1 MLIPSHLRL
10 DDTTGVEV
18 YGLRKDGSQFPIQVS
33 IREMRLER
41 DRMFVGIVR
50 DVSAHRHA
58 EQEMRAAEERFRL
71 VSQATN
77 DVVWDLDFATQQTWW
92 NEAVW
97 HQFGYPRDEVDPG
110 PAWWRD
116 RIHPEDRDVLLA
128 RIYRQLDDGCLSWTE
143 HYRFRKADGAYIH
156 IDDRAYII
164 RDSAGRPTRAIG
176 AMMDVTK
183 RKLAED
189 LLRRSEARFSNVFNM
204 SPVAITITRAADGHF
219 LDANDALLRMLG
231 YRREELVGNSSMAI
245 NFWYTPEERVAMIE
259 RIQRQGSVRDFPMR
273 GRTKNGAMLDLLIS
287 VDQVEL
293 NGDPYL
299 FCFLTN
305 ITDRKRAEEAL
316 RDSEERF
323 RSIVE
328 TTGDWIWWIDVE
340 GCVLYANPAVEDILG
355 YPPEQL
361 LGTRILRHLHEEQRA
376 DIEARLAHVVA
387 KKGTWRN
394 LVMRWRHKDGS
405 DRYTQSSAVPI
416 LNESGELIGYRGS
429 DHDITLLKRYEQ
441 NLEEAKHKAE
451 AASQAKSE
459 FLANMSHEI
468 RTPMNGV
475 IGLTSLVLNT
485 ELSAQQREYLEL
497 MKSSA
502 DSLLRLLNDILDFS
516 KMEAR
521 KLELDPIEFDVREA
535 VGNTLKT
542 FAASASEQQ
551 IELTCH
557 VDPTV
562 PEVLVGDPGRLAQI
576 IVNLTGNAL
585 KFTRHGEVVVRV
597 KAEPQAADSTLLH
610 ISVADTGIG
619 MSAEQQATIFQAFQQ
634 ADSSTTRQFGGT
646 GLGLSIVSQ
655 LVGLMDGGIRVE
667 SVLGRGTTF
676 HVAVRLGVPER
687 QPQAVA
693 AQRPLALKNM
703 PVLVVDDNR
712 SNRLILA
719 EILIS
724 WGMRPAL
731 AADGRQALEEMQ
743 QQAAH
748 GTPFPLVLLD
758 AGMPQFDGFDLAR
771 ALKAAPGLDSA
782 IVMMLS
788 SSDYSSEIAR
798 CDALGVTRFVRK
810 PVKQSELFDAIVSA
824 ANVAPGAIA
833 GPGGEDALPAPAPGR
848 KLNVLVAEDHPVNQ
862 VLIAAILNGR
872 GHAFSIANNGLEV
885 LRLLDRAPGEHPPF
899 DVVLMDGQMPE
910 MDGYQ
915 ATAEIRR
922 RERGTGRHLRI
933 IAVTANAMKDDRDKC
948 MAAGMDDYVTKPIDA
963 DQLLERLEAAVPRAV
978 PAALPA
984 PAVPVLAAAFD
995 IDAALKR
1002 ARGKHAL
1009 LKQLVQLLL
1018 QDLPPTLAALESA
1031 LAAGDLLAVERTAHR
1046 LRGAAFTVC
1055 AEPLAAAAD
1064 TLEQSARNQEA
1075 ARLDGAWRTL
1085 QARAAELNT
1094 ELAAFTENEH

>member
-1 MLIPSHLRL
+1 M
-10 DDTTGVEV
+10 V
-18 YGLRKDGSQFPIQVS
+18 
-33 IREMRLER
+33 
-41 DRMFVGIVR
+41 
-50 DVSAHRHA
+50 
-58 EQEMRAAEERFRL
+58 
-71 VSQATN
+71 
-77 DVVWDLDFATQQTWW
+77 
-92 NEAVW
+92 
-97 HQFGYPRDEVDPG
+97 
-110 PAWWRD
+110 
-116 RIHPEDRDVLLA
+116 
-128 RIYRQLDDGCLSWTE
+128 
-143 HYRFRKADGAYIH
+143 
-156 IDDRAYII
+156 
-164 RDSAGRPTRAIG
+164 
-176 AMMDVTK
+176 
-183 RKLAED
+183 
-189 LLRRSEARFSNVFNM
+189 
-204 SPVAITITRAADGHF
+204 
-219 LDANDALLRMLG
+219 
-231 YRREELVGNSSMAI
+231 
-245 NFWYTPEERVAMIE
+245 E
-259 RIQRQGSVRDFPMR
+259 RIRQQGSVRDFPMR
-273 GRTKNGAMLDLLIS
+273 GRTKDGAMLDLLIS
-287 VDQVEL
+287 VDQLEL
-293 NGDPYL
+293 NGDNYL

-305 ITDRKRAEEAL
+305 ITDRKRAEQAL

-328 TTGDWIWWIDVE
+328 TTEDWIWWIDVE
-340 GCVLYANPAVEDILG
+340 GCVLYANPAVEDIIG

-361 LGTRILRHLHEEQRA
+361 LGTRILRHLHEEQRETV
-376 DIEARLAHVVA
+376 EASLSQLVTQ
-387 KKGTWRN
+387 KGTWRN

-416 LNESGELIGYRGS
+416 LNESGDLIGYRGS

-521 KLELDPIEFDVREA
+521 KLELEPIEFDVREA

-542 FAASASEQQ
+542 FAASASERQ

-557 VDPTV
+557 VAPTV
-562 PEVLVGDPGRLAQI
+562 PAVLVGDPGRLAQI

-585 KFTRHGEVVVRV
+585 KFTRQGEVVVRLE
-597 KAEPQAADSTLLH
+597 AEPQAGNSTLLH

-619 MSAEQQATIFQAFQQ
+619 MTGEQQATIFHAFQQ

-655 LVGLMDGGIRVE
+655 LVGLMDGSIRVE
-667 SVLGRGTTF
+667 SALGTGTTF

-687 QPQAVA
+687 QPLTAA
-693 AQRPLALKNM
+693 AQQPLALKNM

-724 WGMRPAL
+724 WGLRPAL
-731 AADGRQALEEMQ
+731 AAGGQQALEEMRQ
-743 QQAAH
+743 HAAR

-758 AGMPQFDGFDLAR
+758 TGMPEFDGFDLVR
-771 ALKAAPGLDSA
+771 AIQAAPELNSA

-788 SSDYSSEIAR
+788 SSDFSSEIAR

-824 ANVAPGAIA
+824 ANIAPGATA
-833 GPGGEDALPAPAPGR
+833 GPSDDGALLPSSPGR

-872 GHAFSIANNGLEV
+872 GHSFSIANNGLEV
-885 LRLLDRAPGEHPPF
+885 LRLLDRTPGEHPPF

-948 MAAGMDDYVTKPIDA
+948 MAAGMDDYVSKPIDA
-963 DQLLERLEAAVPRAV
+963 DQLLERLESAAPRLGL
-978 PAALPA
+978 AALPLA
-984 PAVPVLAAAFD
+984 PAMPAMPAMPAAAGPAAAFD

-1002 ARGKHAL
+1002 TRGKHSL
-1009 LKQLVQLLL
+1009 LKQLAQMLV
-1018 QDLPPTLAALESA
+1018 QDLPPTLAELESA
-1031 LAAGDLLAVERTAHR
+1031 LAASDLRAVERTAHR

-1055 AEPLAAAAD
+1055 AEPLAAAAG
-1064 TLEQSARNQEA
+1064 TLEQTARNNDAGQ
-1075 ARLDGAWRTL
+1075 LDGAWRAL
-1085 QARAAELNT
+1085 QARAAELAAGLT
-1094 ELAAFTENEH
+1094 AFTENEN